1 MTLQECL
8 YNLKTLFQR
17 KNSMSQTTTS
27 VQDEVAVGDLN
38 STAKGSGARKSGGK
52 IKFSLIP
59 LHLLAGTARVLMA
72 GVTKYAAWNW
82 AKGMAW
88 SECFDCTIRHL
99 FKWWYCGE
107 DYDEETGEH
116 HLDHVM
122 CNVLFM
128 RHYAETY
135 KEGDDRP
142 PAYCDFMEEMDWA
155 FTKFDEEAYKER
167 NGLNDQS

>member
-1 MTLQECL
+1 MAV
-8 YNLKTLFQR
+8 
-17 KNSMSQTTTS
+17 S
-27 VQDEVAVGDLN
+27 DEVAVGDLD

-52 IKFSLIP
+52 VNFALIP
-59 LHLLAGTARVLMA
+59 MHLLAGTARVLMG
-72 GVTKYAAWNW
+72 GVVKYASWNW

-88 SECFDCTIRHL
+88 SECFNCTIRHL

-107 DYDEETGEH
+107 DYDAETGEH

-128 RHYAETY
+128 RHYTMTY

-142 PAYCDFMEEMDWA
+142 PSYTDFADEYDWS
-155 FTKFDEEAYKER
+155 FQPFDEAAFKER
-167 NGLNDQS
+167 NNIQ